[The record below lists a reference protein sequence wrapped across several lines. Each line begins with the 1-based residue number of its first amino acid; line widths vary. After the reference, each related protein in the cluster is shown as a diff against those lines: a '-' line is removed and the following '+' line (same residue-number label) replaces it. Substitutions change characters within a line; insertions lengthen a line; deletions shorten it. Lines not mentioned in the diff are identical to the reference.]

1 MRSIQ
6 YWLSIYLLSRKSDID
21 ANDWVE
27 VGDVDCQSVSMSVV
41 KKGLRFGGDTPP
53 TSTLGGGRGMQVYQ
67 LLIKRHFM

>member
-1 MRSIQ
+1 MKSIQ

-41 KKGLRFGGDTPP
+41 KKGAILLLRPHWEEEGYAGISVT
-53 TSTLGGGRGMQVYQ
+53 Y
-67 LLIKRHFM
+67 